1 MAKNRNQWKAV
12 LFHLWL
18 VICNSVPPEQ
28 MSAQQ
33 ISKNSNIL
41 KMFQRMT
48 LVIDTACQLE
58 YCFVR
63 HLNRVLCSAEVQ
75 RLEEGEFIG
84 APSSRIRCSIAWKL
98 YEQES
103 KKSKTSQT
111 DLGNPTVDFQR
122 SLSVELAEE
131 WVKTQM
137 RWCSLY
143 NTGKKT
149 SGHLDDGSPTHLGTV
164 PRMT

>member
-1 MAKNRNQWKAV
+1 MAKNWNQWKAV

-33 ISKNSNIL
+33 ILKNSNIL

-48 LVIDTACQLE
+48 LVINTTCQLE
-58 YCFVR
+58 CCFVR

-84 APSSRIRCSIAWKL
+84 APSSWIRCSIAWKL
-98 YEQES
+98 YEREFI
-103 KKSKTSQT
+103 KSQTSQT
-111 DLGNPTVDFQR
+111 NLGNPTVDFQR
-122 SLSVELAEE
+122 CLSVELAESG
-131 WVKTQM
+131 WRHNT

-143 NTGKKT
+143 DAGNK
-149 SGHLDDGSPTHLGTV
+149 SGHLDDGTSAHLGTV